1 MNALALF
8 VHYQRLNF
16 LIEWQDKTN
25 IAATLIG
32 IVLGGFL
39 QFLMV
44 VILINRFGDA
54 NGWDLGQIAFMF
66 GLWRLQ
72 YALVLMF
79 YSSTLYLDFLVPQGM
94 FDRWLTRPRS
104 LLIQFAGFGLNVSMV
119 GQFMV
124 AVGLIAYGLLESP
137 LPWSWWLLP
146 WLLVT
151 MVSGIVIFLSVTFL
165 IASSS
170 LFRVDTSAAALAI
183 HNTVG
188 LWMNLFPHSVYAF
201 AVQFILAFIVPWAFM
216 SYFPSHLIY
225 DRGSA
230 LTFGTPFMFLGP
242 VAAIVVAG
250 LATFVWRRGLRYYQ
264 GAGG

>member
-1 MNALALF
+1 M
-8 VHYQRLNF
+8 V
-16 LIEWQDKTN
+16 EWQNKTN
-25 IAATLIG
+25 VAATLAG

-44 VILINRFGDA
+44 VILIDRFGEA
-54 NGWDLGQIAFMF
+54 KGWDIGQIAFIF
-66 GLWRLQ
+66 GLWRVQ

-79 YSSTLYLDFLVPQGM
+79 YSSTLYLGFLVPEGV
-94 FDRWLTRPRS
+94 FDRWLTRPRN
-104 LLIQFAGFGLNVSMV
+104 LLMQFTGFTMNVSMA
-119 GQFMV
+119 GQFIV
-124 AVGLIAYGLLESP
+124 AVGLMTYGVLESP

-146 WLLVT
+146 WLLVST
-151 MVSGIVIFLSVTFL
+151 ISGIVIFLSVTFL

-170 LFRVDTSAAALAI
+170 LFRVDTQSAGYAI

-188 LWMNLFPHSVYAF
+188 LWMNLFPHSVYAL

-216 SYFPSHLIY
+216 SFFPSHLIY
-225 DRGSA
+225 GRGSA
-230 LTFGTPFMFLGP
+230 LTFGSPFMFLGP
-242 VAAIVVAG
+242 VAALAVAG

>member
-1 MNALALF
+1 
-8 VHYQRLNF
+8 
-16 LIEWQDKTN
+16 
-25 IAATLIG
+25 
-32 IVLGGFL
+32 
-39 QFLMV
+39 
-44 VILINRFGDA
+44 
-54 NGWDLGQIAFMF
+54 
-66 GLWRLQ
+66 
-72 YALVLMF
+72 
-79 YSSTLYLDFLVPQGM
+79 
-94 FDRWLTRPRS
+94 
-104 LLIQFAGFGLNVSMV
+104 MV

-124 AVGLIAYGLLESP
+124 AVGLIAFGLLESP

-151 MVSGIVIFLSVTFL
+151 MVSGIVIFLSVMFL
-165 IASSS
+165 VTSAS

-201 AVQFILAFIVPWAFM
+201 AVQFILAFVVPWAFM